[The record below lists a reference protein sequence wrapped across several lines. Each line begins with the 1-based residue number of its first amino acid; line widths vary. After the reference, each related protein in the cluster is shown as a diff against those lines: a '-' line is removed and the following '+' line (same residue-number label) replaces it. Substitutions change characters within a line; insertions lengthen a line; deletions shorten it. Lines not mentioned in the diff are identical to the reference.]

1 MPEGPKVDPSKP
13 RYNAYIHPILP
24 PRTNHKINSKEIFET
39 SATVKK
45 SSTKKKKRVK
55 KKK

>member
-1 MPEGPKVDPSKP
+1 MTEGPKVDPSKP
-13 RYNAYIHPILP
+13 RYDAYIHPILP
-24 PRTNHKINSKEIFET
+24 PKTNHKINSKEIFET

-45 SSTKKKKRVK
+45 SSAKKKKRVK